1 MSIREMI
8 PEMAISL
15 LELIT
20 GRSIQDLT
28 LDTLDIFIDNYDGEY
43 NMILA
48 SIRSMFVDTME
59 EVDDEESEED
69 EYLDRIGYE

>member
-48 SIRSMFVDTME
+48 SLRSMFVDTME